1 MGSQAQHM
9 YMGDQVQNW
18 DALHCVCRCSQ
29 ACTRT
34 KLRNVHE
41 KPEGLLQS

>member
-34 KLRNVHE
+34 KLRNVPK